1 VRDREEA
8 PEREKLEEDGGGGKT
23 GTAKVVDESER
34 ASLAGWHK
42 WMSF

>member
-8 PEREKLEEDGGGGKT
+8 PEREKLEEGRGGEET

-34 ASLAGWHK
+34 ASLVG
-42 WMSF
+42 